1 MTAGEHVVALL
12 AQQLDMPHFT
22 PKPSL
27 RNPQRYPIR
36 PNVTRGRDTI
46 TVRPPIEFGRLLKE
60 RARSTGL
67 SYGAYVVAILEDGIF
82 PRCEE

>member
-1 MTAGEHVVALL
+1 MTAGERVVAIL

-22 PKPSL
+22 PEPSL
-27 RNPQRYPIR
+27 RNPKRYSIR
-36 PNVTRGRDTI
+36 PHVTRGRDSI
-46 TVRPPIEFGRLLKE
+46 SVRPPIEFGHLLKE

-67 SYGAYVVAILEDGIF
+67 SYGAYVVAILEGGVF